1 MTDESIFKIEWE
13 GLKELKDE
21 FRNMSPR
28 FRKIMFEELD
38 KVVLECETHAKK
50 LSFIDTGELSKS
62 IHAEHTRLI
71 GAEFIATVGTNLE
84 YAVYVHEIQS
94 QGEKTA
100 LKPHYKGY
108 VPGYKFFTNAI
119 KLSEKDYNKAM
130 ERALERVL
138 EGRL

>member
-1 MTDESIFKIEWE
+1 MRESVFKIEWQ

-21 FRNMSPR
+21 FKTMSPR
-28 FRKIMFEELD
+28 FRKIMLEELD
-38 KVVLECETHAKK
+38 KVALECESHAKS
-50 LSFIDTGELSKS
+50 LSFVDTGELSKS
-62 IHAEHTRLI
+62 IHAEPAKLV
-71 GAEFIATVGTNLE
+71 GNEFIALVGTNLE
-84 YAVYVHEIQS
+84 YAIYVHEIQG

-119 KLSEKDYNKAM
+119 KLSEQDYNKAM
-130 ERALERVL
+130 ERALERIL